1 MGKYLIK
8 IFLNNIF
15 FDNSY
20 DDSRREAQEWKEEF
34 EDDSISIWDR
44 INGESLKG
52 FARKY
57 QIENVE
63 SITVSAEIVC

>member
-20 DDSRREAQEWKEEF
+20 ADSRREAQEWKEEF
-34 EDDSISIWDR
+34 EDDSISIWD
-44 INGESLKG
+44 I
-52 FARKY
+52 
-57 QIENVE
+57 
-63 SITVSAEIVC
+63 